1 MTMLEAADGDQAS
14 YLDIAETIEED
25 SPATKDLRELWRR
38 LVFGILIRNTDDHL
52 RNHGFLRADTA
63 GWSLSPAFDVN
74 PDPAPGPVRLAT
86 SIDGRTDEARL
97 DVALAVAELFRLAD
111 RDAEAIV
118 RDVAAATAS
127 WRTVAVDVSLP
138 DREIDRMARAFEH
151 DQLAYAQTV

>member
-52 RNHGFLRADTA
+52 RNHGFLRAYTA
-63 GWSLSPAFDVN
+63 GRRFPR
-74 PDPAPGPVRLAT
+74 PRRQPGPRARPGALAT

-97 DVALAVAELFRLAD
+97 DVAPAVAELFRLAD

-138 DREIDRMARAFEH
+138 
-151 DQLAYAQTV
+151 